1 MDHKIAEDR
10 TMLQIPQLDKGYIA
24 EFTELILIDYLK
36 LLVYF

>member
-1 MDHKIAEDR
+1 MDPKMDEYR
-10 TMLQIPQLDKGYIA
+10 TMLQIPQLDKGYIV